1 MSKKIKAVNI
11 VDEVVNEETKI
22 LDEEDK
28 PVEEH
33 VIEQTKIEEPENVE
47 QSEDNTDESKI
58 EESKIEESK
67 IEEIIKEGTLKPKPS
82 RKMITCPDAEGL
94 GTNKARRLITCPDC
108 NKSMLEKNFR
118 YQHINVCGKVKTPKL
133 RAKPIEEVIKEK
145 REKAK
150 PIIETKTEQPEVIV
164 EKPVEP
170 LIPPPKPDYWTLRR
184 EYANQMRE
192 RKTILAKRLVSK
204 ALTKSII

>member
-58 EESKIEESK
+58 EE
-67 IEEIIKEGTLKPKPS
+67 IIKEETLKPKPS
-82 RKMITCPDAEGL
+82 RKMITCPDTEGL

-108 NKSMLEKNFR
+108 NKTMYEKTLD
-118 YQHINVCGKVKTPKL
+118 INT
-133 RAKPIEEVIKEK
+133 
-145 REKAK
+145 
-150 PIIETKTEQPEVIV
+150 
-164 EKPVEP
+164 
-170 LIPPPKPDYWTLRR
+170 
-184 EYANQMRE
+184 
-192 RKTILAKRLVSK
+192 
-204 ALTKSII
+204 

>member
-47 QSEDNTDESKI
+47 QSEDNT
-58 EESKIEESK
+58 EESK
-67 IEEIIKEGTLKPKPS
+67 IEEIIKEETLKPKPS
-82 RKMITCPDAEGL
+82 RKM
-94 GTNKARRLITCPDC
+94 ITCPDC

-164 EKPVEP
+164 EKPIEP
-170 LIPPPKPDYWTLRR
+170 LIPPPKPDYWTLRK

-192 RKTILAKRLVSK
+192 RRTILAKRLVSK
-204 ALTKSII
+204 AF

>member
-33 VIEQTKIEEPENVE
+33 VIEQTKIEEPENVV

-58 EESKIEESK
+58 EESKIEE
-67 IEEIIKEGTLKPKPS
+67 IIKEETLKPKPS
-82 RKMITCPDAEGL
+82 RKMV
-94 GTNKARRLITCPDC
+94 TCPDC
-108 NKSMLEKNFR
+108 NKTMYEKNFR
-118 YQHINVCGKVKTPKL
+118 YQHINVCGKVKQIKP

-170 LIPPPKPDYWTLRR
+170 LIPPPKPDYWTLRK

-192 RKTILAKRLVSK
+192 QKTILAKRLVSK
-204 ALTKSII
+204 AF